1 MHLMS
6 PCDSSKLNHSVM
18 DSLKIA
24 FRYPLTDK
32 WRQRFSIFYTG
43 AVSLPN
49 VVALTY
55 WTIVV
60 PHDVVDGMRTL

>member
-1 MHLMS
+1 
-6 PCDSSKLNHSVM
+6 M

-24 FRYPLTDK
+24 FRYPLTDQ
-32 WRQRFSIFYTG
+32 WRQLFSLIYTG

-49 VVALTY
+49 VVALVY

-60 PHDVVDGMRTL
+60 PHDVVDGMSTS